1 MLEFPTLKLERWNF
15 QLSSCTFHLYFSF
28 DIPIILIISDF
39 RRRSLY
45 NDLYQHHDDK
55 GKIKVCTL
63 EGFVFDCLFVCLI
76 LYILQ
81 KCWYNWIFF
90 IFHISCCVNIYV
102 LLYWKRLVWT
112 NTNTSLV
119 HSFFCDIH
127 VLYSEIL
134 TRYQLKTTLE
144 SPTFTCKWTF
154 YFKLKIALA
163 NIKVGNSKIKFKKT
177 PKWIYKDY
185 SWKF

>member
-1 MLEFPTLKLERWNF
+1 M
-15 QLSSCTFHLYFSF
+15 
-28 DIPIILIISDF
+28 
-39 RRRSLY
+39 
-45 NDLYQHHDDK
+45 
-55 GKIKVCTL
+55 

-76 LYILQ
+76 LYLLQ

-134 TRYQLKTTLE
+134 PRYQLKTTLE

-154 YFKLKIALA
+154 YFMLKIALA

-185 SWKF
+185 NWKFWIFWVSWKFKVWNPNLKICNSKIKMWKSKFKVRDFNV